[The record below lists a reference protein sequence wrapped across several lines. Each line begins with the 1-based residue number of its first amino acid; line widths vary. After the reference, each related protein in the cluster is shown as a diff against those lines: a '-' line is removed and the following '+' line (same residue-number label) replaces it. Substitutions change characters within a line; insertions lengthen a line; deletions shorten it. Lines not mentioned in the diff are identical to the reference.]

1 VSILFAIL
9 LFGFLIFI
17 HELGHFILAKIAG
30 VKVLKFSL
38 GFGPKIISKQIGE
51 TEYMISAV
59 PLGGYVKMLGED
71 AEEGAEEEAG
81 PRDEERSY
89 KNQPVAK
96 RASIVFSGPLFNLLT
111 AVVIFFFIFAT
122 GVPTLLPVVGE
133 VMPDTP
139 AAKAMLLKGDRI
151 TGIDGV
157 PVKQWTDMTDII
169 HNSPNKS
176 LALTV
181 QRNSKPVTITVKPE
195 SKKVKDIFGEEK
207 EVGLIGVKP
216 SGDTVK
222 IKENVP
228 NAIKNA
234 FLKTWEISMLTIV
247 GIVKLIQR
255 IIPAETIGGPILIF
269 QLAEKQATAGV
280 LNYFFFAAVISI
292 NLGVLNLLPIPVLDG
307 GHLLF
312 LGIEAVRRK
321 PLSEKSMLIAQRI
334 GLAIIIMLMVFAMY
348 NDIFRLISG
357 KPLP

>member
-1 VSILFAIL
+1 MSILFAIL

-17 HELGHFILAKIAG
+17 HEFGHFVLAKING

-38 GFGPKIISKQIGE
+38 GFGPKVVSKQIGE
-51 TEYMISAV
+51 TEYMLSAI

-71 AEEGAEEEAG
+71 AEEEGEPG
-81 PRDEERSY
+81 DDERSY
-89 KNQPVAK
+89 KNQSVLK

-111 AVVIFFFIFAT
+111 AVVIFFFIFST

-151 TGIDGV
+151 TEIDGV

-181 QRNSKPVTITVKPE
+181 QRNAKPVTISITPE
-195 SKKVKDIFGEEK
+195 SKKVKDLFGEEK
-207 EVGLIGVKP
+207 EIGLIGVKP
-216 SGDTVK
+216 SGETVK
-222 IKENVP
+222 IKGNVP
-228 NAIKNA
+228 DSIKNA
-234 FLKTWEISMLTIV
+234 FLKTWEISVLTIM

-321 PLSEKSMLIAQRI
+321 PLSEKSVLMAQRI

-348 NDIFRLISG
+348 NDIFRLIRG